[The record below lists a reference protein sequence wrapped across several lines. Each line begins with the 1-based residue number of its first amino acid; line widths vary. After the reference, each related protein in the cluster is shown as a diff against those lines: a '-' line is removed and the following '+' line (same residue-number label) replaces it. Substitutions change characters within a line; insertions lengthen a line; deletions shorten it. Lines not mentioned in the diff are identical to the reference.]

1 MKRYI
6 ILMLLSI
13 FAIIS
18 TAQERTM
25 DDVKSEVYSFFVNSK
40 ESLSRDSE
48 AAILSKDDL
57 RITPIG
63 RGSTTYMYAVNLPE
77 KGWAVVSN
85 EQRYPATILGYSEES
100 HFDTNPDNQPEAL
113 KLLLEHHM
121 NMIDSLRESPS
132 TFYKRSDQLLCQS
145 KRIMLQRNSV
155 YALLARDGQM
165 NFWGQELNDNY
176 NNNDANCDKVYNKFC
191 PAFYDVSCGRTL
203 VGCTA
208 VAIAQ
213 ILWYW
218 RWPDYALV
226 RDNINMAGTQYG
238 TERRHYY
245 DWDNMLPR
253 IDNYTPMYQVDM
265 VAGLLRDC
273 GFTANMLYT
282 SSGSAASVV
291 KLETALS
298 RFHMHWV
305 YNFNYAW
312 TDVASLLINEI
323 QADRPVICQAGKEG
337 GVAIH
342 TFVIDGYNSSTEKFH
357 VNFGWRGW
365 GCNQLWDLGFYGYT
379 VARSFFTE
387 LYPDCSFYNPN
398 VTDIGQNLIQA
409 DEDVTLY
416 SLHDVSLNQ
425 LVVDSAG
432 HLNVSVGETI
442 TLGNGFH
449 AKRGSIAKLSPN
461 FNCVTSQTPAPV
473 SAPAQR
479 AHEQEGIKETTMFY
493 VTPNPAKEEIMIH
506 CDVPIEVVYLFSTNG
521 QQVLHTTEEQVNISF
536 LPKGLYI
543 LRAITEDGQIH
554 QSKIIHE

>member
-18 TAQERTM
+18 TAQERTL

-48 AAILSKDDL
+48 AAILSKEDL
-57 RITPIG
+57 KVTPIG
-63 RGSTTYMYAVNLPE
+63 RGNTTYMYAVNLPE

-100 HFDTNPDNQPEAL
+100 HFDTNPDNQPGAL

-132 TFYKRSDQLLCQS
+132 EFYRRVSSFSSRAYPNGNLRSSGIDTLLKRNGIENIWDQ
-145 KRIMLQRNSV
+145 N
-155 YALLARDGQM
+155 G
-165 NFWGQELNDNY
+165 
-176 NNNDANCDKVYNKFC
+176 NNGYYYSWNCNKVYNKFC

-273 GFTANMLYT
+273 GFTANMIY
-282 SSGSAASVV
+282 SNGWSGAGLV
-291 KLETALS
+291 KLENALS
-298 RFHMHWV
+298 RFHLHWV

-323 QADRPVICQAGKEG
+323 QAGRPVICQAGKEG
-337 GVAIH
+337 DIRDAH
-342 TFVIDGYNSSTEKFH
+342 TFVIDGYNSSTEQFH
-357 VNFGWRGW
+357 VNFGWGGW
-365 GCNQLWDLGFYGYT
+365 QNGLYNIGFNGYK
-379 VARSFFTE
+379 VARAFFTE
-387 LYPDCSFYNPN
+387 LYPDCSFYNPSI
-398 VTDIGQNLIQA
+398 TDIGQNLIQA

-416 SLHDVSLNQ
+416 SLHDVSLTQ

-449 AKRGSIAKLSPN
+449 AKRGSIAKISPN

-479 AHEQEGIKETTMFY
+479 AHEQEGIKETAMFY

-554 QSKIIHE
+554 QSKIIRE

>member
-6 ILMLLSI
+6 ILMLLSVL
-13 FAIIS
+13 AITS
-18 TAQERTM
+18 TAQERTL

-48 AAILSKDDL
+48 AAILSKEDL
-57 RITPIG
+57 KVTPIG
-63 RGSTTYMYAVNLPE
+63 RGNTTYMYAVNLPE

-100 HFDTNPDNQPEAL
+100 HFDTNPDNQPGAL

-132 TFYKRSDQLLCQS
+132 EFYRRVSSFSSRAYPNGNLRSSGIDTLLKRNGIENIWDQ
-145 KRIMLQRNSV
+145 N
-155 YALLARDGQM
+155 G
-165 NFWGQELNDNY
+165 
-176 NNNDANCDKVYNKFC
+176 NNGYYYSWNCNKVYNKFC

-273 GFTANMLYT
+273 GFTANMIY
-282 SSGSAASVV
+282 SNGWSGAGLV
-291 KLETALS
+291 KLENALS
-298 RFHMHWV
+298 RFHLHWV

-323 QADRPVICQAGKEG
+323 QAGRPVICQAGKEG
-337 GVAIH
+337 DIRDAH
-342 TFVIDGYNSSTEKFH
+342 TFVIDGYNSSTEQFH
-357 VNFGWRGW
+357 VNFGWGGW
-365 GCNQLWDLGFYGYT
+365 QNGLYNIGFNGYK
-379 VARSFFTE
+379 VARAFFTE
-387 LYPDCSFYNPN
+387 LYPDCSFYNPSI
-398 VTDIGQNLIQA
+398 TDIGQNLIQA

-416 SLHDVSLNQ
+416 SLHDVSLTQ

-449 AKRGSIAKLSPN
+449 AKRGSIAKISPN

-479 AHEQEGIKETTMFY
+479 AHEQEGIKETAMFY

-554 QSKIIHE
+554 QSKIIRE